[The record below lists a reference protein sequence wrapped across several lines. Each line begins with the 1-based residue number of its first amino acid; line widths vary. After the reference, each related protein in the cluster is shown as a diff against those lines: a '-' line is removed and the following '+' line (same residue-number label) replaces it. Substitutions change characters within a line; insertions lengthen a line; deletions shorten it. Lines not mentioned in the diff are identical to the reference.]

1 MLAAM
6 ARRRSAALLTSAAHG
21 RSLDLAERQKRYLI
35 TMGIR
40 TGCFLAFL
48 VVPGWWKV
56 VMLTAA
62 AFLPAFAVLFA
73 NGADHHASP
82 AYDDEA
88 TAAPMLLPGPVIDAE
103 RDEDQ

>member
-1 MLAAM
+1 MLADM
-6 ARRRSAALLTSAAHG
+6 AKRSTGALITSATHP

-56 VMLTAA
+56 LTLLLA

-73 NGADHHASP
+73 NGADHHAAP
-82 AYDDEA
+82 VFDDEP
-88 TAAPMLLPGPVIDAE
+88 TTAPMLMSGPVVEAARE
-103 RDEDQ
+103 DE

>member
-1 MLAAM
+1 M
-6 ARRRSAALLTSAAHG
+6 ARRSSAALITSAAHG

-56 VMLTAA
+56 LMLAGA

-73 NGADHHASP
+73 NGADHHAAP
-82 AYDDEA
+82 AYEEDQA
-88 TAAPMLLPGPVIDAE
+88 VAPALLAGPVVEAVKE
-103 RDEDQ
+103 EDR

>member
-1 MLAAM
+1 M
-6 ARRRSAALLTSAAHG
+6 AKRSSAALITSAVHA

-48 VVPGWWKV
+48 VVPGWWKL
-56 VMLTAA
+56 VMLAGA

-73 NGADHHASP
+73 NGADHHAAPHFEEEYTS
-82 AYDDEA
+82 
-88 TAAPMLLPGPVIDAE
+88 APMIMAGPVIDAV
-103 RDEDQ
+103 REDD